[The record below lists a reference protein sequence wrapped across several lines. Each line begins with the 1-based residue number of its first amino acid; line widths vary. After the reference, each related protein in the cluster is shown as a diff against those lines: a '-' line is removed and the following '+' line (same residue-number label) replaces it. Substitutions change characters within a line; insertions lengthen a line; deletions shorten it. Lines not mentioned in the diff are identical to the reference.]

1 MEQARIH
8 LVPHFL
14 ENLNPILRDVVRFYF
29 TICRMAM
36 RIYLA
41 ICQIAI
47 HIYLATCRAFRDSI
61 RLISNI
67 SLMTRRAVEST
78 FLMVCRA
85 LTMVLGSI
93 VNNINASLKAATS
106 YLLAYLR
113 RTLAIFLTYYRTI
126 WNFDLP
132 SWAAVKRSCFLPW
145 DVLLKVL
152 YLARLLCLVVLA
164 LSSILYRYDAD
175 FYIISTF
182 YATVIKVEVF
192 ALLCIFNITYAIAVV
207 CNIVGESFY
216 KLADASTSFH
226 AYLQFVVHEDSE
238 PHWFMLTTA
247 ITILLCFIYI
257 ATCLDLP
264 SRLVIFLISSTG
276 SDPESPEAPTVH
288 KDDKDDGATKVEENE
303 PIQSPQ
309 DCPNIGEQIR
319 NSEDVPPKKDQFDPD
334 AVTPTEAASTIDAD
348 KTPTVS
354 EHTRIAIDNIIARAN
369 KARLVTEISRIPETN
384 SG

>member
-14 ENLNPILRDVVRFYF
+14 ENLNPILRRVVRFYF

-164 LSSILYRYDAD
+164 LSSIL
-175 FYIISTF
+175 
-182 YATVIKVEVF
+182 
-192 ALLCIFNITYAIAVV
+192 
-207 CNIVGESFY
+207 
-216 KLADASTSFH
+216 
-226 AYLQFVVHEDSE
+226 
-238 PHWFMLTTA
+238 
-247 ITILLCFIYI
+247 
-257 ATCLDLP
+257 
-264 SRLVIFLISSTG
+264 
-276 SDPESPEAPTVH
+276 
-288 KDDKDDGATKVEENE
+288 
-303 PIQSPQ
+303 
-309 DCPNIGEQIR
+309 
-319 NSEDVPPKKDQFDPD
+319 
-334 AVTPTEAASTIDAD
+334 
-348 KTPTVS
+348 
-354 EHTRIAIDNIIARAN
+354 
-369 KARLVTEISRIPETN
+369 
-384 SG
+384 